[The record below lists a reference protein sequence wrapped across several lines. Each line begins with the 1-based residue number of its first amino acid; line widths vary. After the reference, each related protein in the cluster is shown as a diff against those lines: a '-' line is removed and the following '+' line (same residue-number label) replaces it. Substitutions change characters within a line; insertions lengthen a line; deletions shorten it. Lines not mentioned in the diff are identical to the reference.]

1 MHLVDN
7 YLNVKLTCI
16 SLSEA
21 VCKKRKYSLSEIE
34 FILLNKDLS
43 WNLINKK
50 IEWKS
55 SLNQS
60 ANFFNIN

>member
-1 MHLVDN
+1 MQLVDN

-50 IEWKS
+50 NRMKKLIES
-55 SLNQS
+55 ISQ
-60 ANFFNIN
+60 FF